1 MTLYDELR
9 QVRVND
15 QGTNWAECCALV
27 DYICEQYAR
36 KHRARVE
43 QQKREALFRRIAGL
57 ETEVN
62 RLNQA
67 MGLVV
72 AMAQYERKE
81 TATCQSEA

>member
-9 QVRVND
+9 QVKVND
-15 QGTNWAECCALV
+15 EGTNWNECCAEV
-27 DYICEQYAR
+27 DYICEQHAR

-43 QQKREALFRRIAGL
+43 KQQREALFRRVAGL

-72 AMAQYERKE
+72 AMAQYERRGDN
-81 TATCQSEA
+81 